1 MMPSPMSVEAFN
13 AAVDERMMFIS
24 RSKEFKGIIDG
35 YFVEGLQQSEEFRAQ
50 LEARVVPV
58 LSQMQAENKA
68 EQAKMEGQMKT
79 SLEKV
84 DGAFAALSAT
94 VQLQVEAM
102 SDLTGKLNTAYSEL
116 EKRIGH
122 SSETIGQMRAAG
134 DEAFEKL
141 QELQGSSTAESA
153 RQTSEVEARLQQ
165 VQAAMAEAV
174 ANVATVRE
182 EAQERCNAIG
192 RE

>member
-1 MMPSPMSVEAFN
+1 MIPNPMSVEAFN

-68 EQAKMEGQMKT
+68 EQAKMEGQMKA

-94 VQLQVEAM
+94 VQLKVEAM
-102 SDLTGKLNTAYSEL
+102 NTAYSEL

-134 DEAFEKL
+134 DEAFSKL
-141 QELQGSSTAESA
+141 QELQSSTTAEST

-165 VQAAMAEAV
+165 VQTAMAEAV
-174 ANVATVRE
+174 ANVAAVRE
-182 EAQERCNAIG
+182 EAQDRCNAIG
-192 RE
+192 KRSWLR